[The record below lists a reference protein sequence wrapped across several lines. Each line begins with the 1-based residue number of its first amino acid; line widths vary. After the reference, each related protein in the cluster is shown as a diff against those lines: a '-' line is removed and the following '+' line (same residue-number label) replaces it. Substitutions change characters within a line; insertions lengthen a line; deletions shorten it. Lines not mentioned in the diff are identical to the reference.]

1 MSTKMS
7 LLNRKSN
14 KNTGKNNTEVKTKS
28 DIIDAL
34 ETWAKME
41 TFATAVGVVM
51 EPKLTVLDAK
61 LKKLEADI
69 ASVKDAVS
77 NKLPAKTA
85 TKPPQQPAP
94 SKDQERTERL
104 RVLRITGLPSN
115 IKQAKDKLLDLAK
128 TDMVVALSPADFT
141 LTCTETR
148 TGSKVHIARFL
159 AVWKRR
165 EIYRSRAKL
174 SGSGV
179 YLSEHLDR
187 PQQDLFYKCRT
198 LCREHTLYRTWS
210 YDLEIYVKKT
220 KESAPIKVEKDDDL
234 TQFLLDSVQSDNEDP
249 TPPLSR
255 SSSSFL
261 GFDDND
267 VTKATK
273 EKEEKK
279 KKLVEELEAQ
289 LAELRDDSA
298 STSNDETT
306 KH

>member
-7 LLNRKSN
+7 LLSRNNRKS
-14 KNTGKNNTEVKTKS
+14 KNNTEVKTKS

-51 EPKLTVLDAK
+51 EPKMTELDAK

-77 NKLPAKTA
+77 NKLPVKTA
-85 TKPPQQPAP
+85 SKQPPQPAP

-104 RVLRITGLPSN
+104 RVLRITGLPSS

-128 TDMVVALSPADFT
+128 TNMVVALSPADFT

-187 PQQDLFYKCRT
+187 PQQELFYKCRT
-198 LCREHTLYRTWS
+198 LCRENTLYRTWS
-210 YDLEIYVKKT
+210 YDLDIYVKKT
-220 KESAPIKVEKDDDL
+220 QDSEAIKVERDDDL
-234 TQFLLDSVQSDNEDP
+234 TQFLLDNVQSDNEDP

-261 GFDDND
+261 GFDDED
-267 VTKATK
+267 VTRATQD
-273 EKEEKK
+273 KEERK

-289 LAELRDDSA
+289 LAELRDDSP
-298 STSNDETT
+298 STSNET

>member
-7 LLNRKSN
+7 LLSRNNRKSN
-14 KNTGKNNTEVKTKS
+14 KNNTEVKTKS

-51 EPKLTVLDAK
+51 EPRLSEFDTK

-77 NKLPAKTA
+77 TKLPVKT
-85 TKPPQQPAP
+85 TSKQPPQPAP

-104 RVLRITGLPSN
+104 RVLRITGLPSSN
-115 IKQAKDKLLDLAK
+115 KEAKDKLLDLAK
-128 TDMVVALSPADFT
+128 TNMVVALSPADFT
-141 LTCTETR
+141 ITCTETR

-198 LCREHTLYRTWS
+198 LCRENTLYRTWS

-220 KESAPIKVEKDDDL
+220 KESEPMKVEKDDDL
-234 TQFLLDSVQSDNEDP
+234 TQFLLDNVQSDNEDP
-249 TPPLSR
+249 TPPLSH

-261 GFDDND
+261 GFDDED
-267 VTKATK
+267 VTRATND
-273 EKEEKK
+273 KEEKK

-289 LAELRDDSA
+289 LAELRDDSP
-298 STSNDETT
+298 STSNET